1 MIVVTGANGAYGR
14 LVAQHL
20 LTRLPAG
27 ELAVSVRDPAA
38 AGDLAARGVRVR
50 HGDFGRPDTLPDAF
64 AGATTVLINGTYY
77 GTPPATRGVQMAA
90 AIRAA
95 VATGATR
102 LVVTSWQD
110 LDNCPPE
117 SSSDFPATERLV
129 AGSTSGWTILRL
141 MYGLPAALARDVR
154 SAQRDGVLTAPAGD
168 ARTTPAAVPDLAEA
182 TANVLA
188 EPGHERT
195 TYELTGPDAVSW
207 ADLAALAGRLAGRDI
222 PYRPGSEAEFRAATL
237 AAAFP
242 PQAIDSLLDLY
253 RAFRAGWTAT
263 PTTHL
268 VNLLRHPATPALDA
282 VAGTIPR

>member
-20 LTRLPAG
+20 LTRVPAG
-27 ELAVSVRDPAA
+27 GVAVSVRDPAA
-38 AGDLAARGVRVR
+38 AGELAARGVPVR
-50 HGDFGRPDTLPDAF
+50 HGDFGQPDSLPAAF

-77 GTPPATRGVQMAA
+77 GTAPATRGVQLAA

-95 VATGATR
+95 VAAGATR
-102 LVVTSWQD
+102 VVVTSWQD

-129 AGSTSGWTILRL
+129 AGSTDGWTILRL

-154 SAQRDGVLTAPAGD
+154 SAQRDGVLTAPAGA
-168 ARTTPAAVPDLAEA
+168 ARSTPAAVADLAEA

-195 TYELTGPDAVSW
+195 RYELTAPDAISW

-222 PYRPGSEAEFRAATL
+222 PYRPGSEAEFRVSTL
-237 AAAFP
+237 AAGFP
-242 PQAIDSLLDLY
+242 ERATDSLLDLY
-253 RAFRAGWTAT
+253 RAFRAGWTGT

-268 VNLLRHPATPALDA
+268 VDLLRHPATPSLDA
-282 VAGTIPR
+282 VAETVPR